1 MSILPISQESIDA
14 ELKGMEEEENVT
26 MNINDKEEDLKEE
39 EEEEEEE
46 ELLPKPKKEL
56 FEKPKKEPPTGKG
69 RGKRVMTEE
78 TLAKLKLA
86 REKSVAKRKE
96 IAEAKAL
103 EKQQKLLERRR
114 IKEEKEDKKL
124 EQQDMIELKAHL
136 LNEAQREATWDE
148 DRIAKLMEKTL
159 DNYIDKK
166 TKLKEQETKERAKQQ
181 PVPRAFVPANEMPQQ
196 PLNPKYYN
204 PTQPQFYRQQP
215 IHQPQPP
222 VDNNNTYHTLFGN
235 YQ

>member
-14 ELKGMEEEENVT
+14 EMNALEKEENVT
-26 MNINDKEEDLKEE
+26 MDIKEEEGVEEPIEE
-39 EEEEEEE
+39 EEEEQ
-46 ELLPKPKKEL
+46 PTPKKEL
-56 FEKPKKEPPTGKG
+56 FEKPKKEIKEAPTGKG
-69 RGKRVMTEE
+69 RGKRLMTEE

-96 IAEAKAL
+96 IAEAKAI

-124 EQQDMIELKAHL
+124 EQEDMIELKAHL
-136 LNEAQREATWDE
+136 LNEAQREATWGE

-159 DNYIDKK
+159 DNYIEKK
-166 TKLKEQETKERAKQQ
+166 TKLKLEQEALKK
-181 PVPRAFVPANEMPQQ
+181 PVPRAFVSQQ
-196 PLNPKYYN
+196 QQTPINPKYYI
-204 PTQPQFYRQQP
+204 PQQQQPQFYRQDQQQQSQGP
-215 IHQPQPP
+215 I
-222 VDNNNTYHTLFGN
+222 DTNNTYHSLFGN

>member
-14 ELKGMEEEENVT
+14 EMNALEKEENVT
-26 MNINDKEEDLKEE
+26 MDIKEEEGVEEPIEE
-39 EEEEEEE
+39 EEEEQ
-46 ELLPKPKKEL
+46 PTPKKEL
-56 FEKPKKEPPTGKG
+56 FEKPKKEAPTGKG
-69 RGKRVMTEE
+69 RGKRLMTEE

-96 IAEAKAL
+96 IAEAKAI

-124 EQQDMIELKAHL
+124 EQEDMIELKAHL
-136 LNEAQREATWDE
+136 LNEAQREATWGE

-159 DNYIDKK
+159 DNYIEKK
-166 TKLKEQETKERAKQQ
+166 TKLKLEQEALKK
-181 PVPRAFVPANEMPQQ
+181 PVPRAFVSQQ
-196 PLNPKYYN
+196 QQTPINPKYYI
-204 PTQPQFYRQQP
+204 PQQQQPQFYRQDQQQQSQGP
-215 IHQPQPP
+215 I
-222 VDNNNTYHTLFGN
+222 DTNNTYHSLFGN